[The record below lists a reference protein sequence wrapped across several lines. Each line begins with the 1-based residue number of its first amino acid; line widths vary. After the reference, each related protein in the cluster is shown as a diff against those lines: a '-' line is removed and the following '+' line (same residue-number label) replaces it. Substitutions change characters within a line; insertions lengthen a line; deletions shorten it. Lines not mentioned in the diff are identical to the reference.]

1 MNFGIGCLRYSRIR
15 ETQLCLLFRNG
26 TFHEID
32 ICAKNEPP
40 RQVPAPVVQQ
50 VAPVPRPLA
59 KVESQ
64 NTMEEQI
71 EIHASYLR
79 CMIDDT
85 SGVLKFD
92 SGGSV
97 EKFCYFE
104 FSDLNIEKPHQLLDI
119 VMILNRMNGIRVQFQ
134 GRLVNAKN
142 KIQYVAHLNG
152 VQVVGKLPNFMSG
165 IKLKSNPVSRIQAG
179 LNGEKVQRYK
189 KANEMFESGKFKSI
203 SDVLSSTRRGNDY
216 VQGIGYIKQLLNEN
230 FGIVEIGKDFAL
242 FDTFDLYIKDGV
254 TAADTN
260 KKVGD
265 VLKVND
271 KVRLKHTVR
280 NLHFLSK
287 NSTLISREK
296 LSNCFG

>member
-1 MNFGIGCLRYSRIR
+1 MEAYNYIGMDWVFKSRI
-15 ETQLCLLFRNG
+15 
-26 TFHEID
+26 
-32 ICAKNEPP
+32 
-40 RQVPAPVVQQ
+40 
-50 VAPVPRPLA
+50 
-59 KVESQ
+59 
-64 NTMEEQI
+64 
-71 EIHASYLR
+71 
-79 CMIDDT
+79 
-85 SGVLKFD
+85 SGL
-92 SGGSV
+92 GSLQ
-97 EKFCYFE
+97 KFCYFE

-179 LNGEKVQRYK
+179 LQGEKVQRYK

-203 SDVLSSTRRGNDY
+203 SNVLSSTRRGNDY

>member
-1 MNFGIGCLRYSRIR
+1 M
-15 ETQLCLLFRNG
+15 
-26 TFHEID
+26 D
-32 ICAKNEPP
+32 D
-40 RQVPAPVVQQ
+40 
-50 VAPVPRPLA
+50 
-59 KVESQ
+59 
-64 NTMEEQI
+64 QI

-92 SGGSV
+92 SGSSV

-104 FSDLNIEKPHQLLDI
+104 LADLNIEKPHQLLDI

-134 GRLVNAKN
+134 ARLVNAKA

-189 KANEMFESGKFKSI
+189 KANGVFVSGKFKSI
-203 SDVLSSTRRGNDY
+203 SDVLSSTRRGKDY

-242 FDTFDLYIKDGV
+242 FDTFDLYVKDGV

-271 KVRLKHTVR
+271 KVWIFY
-280 NLHFLSK
+280 FLVNRKMAGKFK
-287 NSTLISREK
+287 NSIFSGCRQCLFHS
-296 LSNCFG
+296 